1 MKNRYLAAFAFAGL
15 IGAGA
20 CAAEEENVQFDE
32 TPTFEET
39 APAPEITPAPT
50 TGDTMMMP
58 PEADTTIVDGV
69 DGAVETDSV
78 IL

>member
-20 CAAEEENVQFDE
+20 CAAEEDNVQFDE
-32 TPTFEET
+32 TAPAFEDAT
-39 APAPEITPAPT
+39 PAPEITPAPT

-58 PEADTTIVDGV
+58 PVADSAAIGDSATEAD
-69 DGAVETDSV
+69 SV
-78 IL
+78 VL